1 MNILGISGS
10 LRKDSLNTLLLHVAA
25 GMVSDAGAKLTVF
38 DLSKILFYNA
48 DQDGENKP
56 GPVKEF
62 ISAIG
67 QADGL
72 LFVTPEYNYS
82 IPGVLKNAIDWA
94 SRPGYQSILKNKPA
108 GMLTASTSPVG
119 GARAQI
125 HLRDILAAT
134 LTPVYQAPDCL
145 LPQAQHAFNEDG
157 SLKDD
162 QVKERLK
169 RYVNGFIDW
178 LGTMKN
184 ENA

>member
-10 LRKDSLNTLLLHVAA
+10 LRKGSLNTLLLRAA
-25 GMVSDAGAKLTVF
+25 GDIVHESAATLTEF
-38 DLSKILFYNA
+38 DLAKIPFYNG
-48 DQDGENKP
+48 DLDGESKP
-56 GPVKEF
+56 PAVADF

-67 QADGL
+67 RADAL

-94 SRPGYQSILKNKPA
+94 SRPGYQSILKNRPA
-108 GMLTASTSPVG
+108 GILTASISPVG

-145 LPQAQHAFNEDG
+145 LPQAQHAFNDDG
-157 SLKDD
+157 SLKDE
-162 QVKERLK
+162 QSRERLK
-169 RYVNGFIDW
+169 RYVNGFLGW
-178 LGTMKN
+178 LA
-184 ENA
+184 EARAR

>member
-10 LRKDSLNTLLLHVAA
+10 LRKGSLNTLLLHAA
-25 GMVSDAGAKLTVF
+25 GGILAESGAKLTEF
-38 DLSKILFYNA
+38 DLSDIPFYNA
-48 DQDGENKP
+48 DLDGDNKP
-56 GPVKEF
+56 ESVMAL
-62 ISAIG
+62 INAIDR
-67 QADGL
+67 ADAL

-108 GMLTASTSPVG
+108 AMLTASISPVG

-145 LPQAQHAFNEDG
+145 LPLAQHAFTEDG
-157 SLKDD
+157 SLKDE
-162 QVKERLK
+162 QSRERLK
-169 RYVNGFIDW
+169 RYMNGFLGW
-178 LGTMKN
+178 LAATN
-184 ENA
+184 NR